1 MIGKSRIALMEYTSM
16 PRLELATV
24 VLSVKMNGIIKKEMA
39 IDQSTFGRTVKLLY

>member
-1 MIGKSRIALMEYTSM
+1 MIDKSRIALMEYTSM
-16 PRLELATV
+16 PRLELATA

>member
-16 PRLELATV
+16 SRLELATA